1 MSYKNAFRCAALITL
16 SLFLSA
22 CSLVPHQSTPQV
34 DIAEHTQ
41 VSLPTPASLGYQFS
55 ASQLIT
61 ASWAMDDK
69 TTSEQLPVQL
79 QVTNN
84 EVALAGFSSWGTRVL
99 SLSYDGEQIQTEV
112 LNGLQGS
119 LPQPEQVLFNL
130 MITLWPSSA
139 WEGSLNEVR
148 WQMIDKKNYRAIF
161 DSDGEKIIE
170 IQYRSS
176 NKLEGEI
183 DFHHL
188 KHPFS
193 ISIQTLQH
201 HIN

>member
-1 MSYKNAFRCAALITL
+1 MIFNHAFRCATLIVL

-34 DIAEHTQ
+34 DIAENTQ
-41 VSLPTPASLGYQFS
+41 VNLPTPASLGYPLT

-61 ASWAMDDK
+61 ASWVIDGK
-69 TTSEQLPVQL
+69 PTSEQLPVQL
-79 QVTNN
+79 QVTSN
-84 EVALAGFSSWGTRVL
+84 EVVLAGFSSWGTRVL
-99 SLSYDGEQIQTEV
+99 SLSYDGEHIQTEV
-112 LNGLQGS
+112 LNGLQGT

-148 WQMIDKKNYRAIF
+148 WQMIDKNNSRVIF

-170 IQYRSS
+170 IQYSSS
-176 NKLEGEI
+176 NKLEGKI

-188 KHPFS
+188 KHQFS

-201 HIN
+201 QIN

>member
-1 MSYKNAFRCAALITL
+1 MIFNHAFRCTTLIVL

-34 DIAEHTQ
+34 DIAENTQ
-41 VSLPTPASLGYQFS
+41 VNLPTPASLGYQLA

-61 ASWAMDDK
+61 ASWVIDGK
-69 TTSEQLPVQL
+69 PTSEQLPVQL
-79 QVTNN
+79 QVTSN
-84 EVALAGFSSWGTRVL
+84 EVVLAGFSSWGTRVL

-112 LNGLQGS
+112 LNGLQGT
-119 LPQPEQVLFNL
+119 LPRPEQVLFNL

-148 WQMIDKKNYRAIF
+148 WQMIDKNNSRAIF

-170 IQYRSS
+170 IQYSSS
-176 NKLEGEI
+176 NKLEGKI

-188 KHPFS
+188 KHQFS

-201 HIN
+201 QIN